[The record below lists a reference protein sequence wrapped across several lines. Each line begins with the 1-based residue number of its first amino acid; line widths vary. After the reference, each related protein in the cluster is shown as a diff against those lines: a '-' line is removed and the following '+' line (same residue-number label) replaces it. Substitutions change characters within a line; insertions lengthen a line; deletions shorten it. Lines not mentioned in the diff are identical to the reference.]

1 MVVPVVPINAAA
13 MPAYEQLRNN
23 SILRSSHGPGYT
35 LLLTR
40 GMAAWLR
47 TVEAIPPP
55 VHTENLTLINSGTP
69 AQVKDEIVK
78 LLANMIFTKQ
88 KEVAHGAC

>member
-1 MVVPVVPINAAA
+1 
-13 MPAYEQLRNN
+13 MPAYERLRSN

-47 TVEAIPPP
+47 TVEVILPP
-55 VHTENLTLINSGTP
+55 VHTQNLTLINLGTP
-69 AQVKDEIVK
+69 AHEKEIVK

-88 KEVAHGAC
+88 KEVAHGDF